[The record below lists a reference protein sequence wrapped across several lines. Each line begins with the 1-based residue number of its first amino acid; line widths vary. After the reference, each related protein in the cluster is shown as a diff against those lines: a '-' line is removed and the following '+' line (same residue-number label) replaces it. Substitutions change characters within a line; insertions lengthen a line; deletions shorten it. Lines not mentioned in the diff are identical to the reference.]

1 MEELSS
7 FPAILCAVLS
17 KSIIATVF
25 EAGNSFWRTLLL
37 WLVITLLKWT
47 GPGLNPQT
55 SLKPESRAKIG
66 FDNFILP
73 EVPDVKPQAS
83 LSIDPYDSEE
93 VDFEDLD
100 RRLEI
105 LKKTT

>member
-1 MEELSS
+1 MFVPFSVRPFWLPSLKCQPLPSSLLYIFSFSLLS
-7 FPAILCAVLS
+7 LS
-17 KSIIATVF
+17 
-25 EAGNSFWRTLLL
+25 NTLYS
-37 WLVITLLKWT
+37 
-47 GPGLNPQT
+47 PGLNPQT